1 MYDRSLFLKL
11 NNYGY
16 SDESITEVKDYL
28 INLKLPDKVNTNV
41 KGRRY
46 NEKWNQ
52 FEIRDDK
59 LFYKKLNL
67 EVVPNNER
75 NEKMK
80 ELYENDI
87 SGPGRGIEMFYHT
100 ICDKYLNI
108 RRSDASEFL
117 KTQKVYQITRTQHHK
132 MNKPILSKNVN
143 ERWGIDCINMTSFAN
158 NNGGIHNGY
167 KFILTVVDY
176 FSRYVWARKMKI
188 QTANNVTNALKSIVQ
203 ETKTYPKLIQADNG
217 SEDEGKQYCVYQDF
231 IIHADVK
238 WSC

>member
-1 MYDRSLFLKL
+1 MYDRSTFLKL

-16 SDESITEVKDYL
+16 SDEDIEEVKNYL
-28 INLKLPDKVNTNV
+28 TNRELPDKIDTNV
-41 KGRRY
+41 KAKRY
-46 NEKWNQ
+46 NEKWIQ
-52 FEIRDDK
+52 FEIRHDK

-80 ELYENDI
+80 ELYENNLT
-87 SGPGRGIEMFYHT
+87 GPGRGIEMFYHT

-117 KTQKVYQITRTQHHK
+117 KKQKVYQMTRTQHHK

-158 NNGGIHNGY
+158 NNGGQQNGY

-176 FSRYVWARKMKI
+176 FSRFVWARRMKT
-188 QTANNVTNALKSIVQ
+188 QTAINVTKALKSIVE
-203 ETKTYPKLIQADNG
+203 ETNTYPKIIQADNG
-217 SEDEGKQYCVYQDF
+217 SE
-231 IIHADVK
+231 
-238 WSC
+238 